1 MYIYFNISSELLD
14 ERLYYMHGRYIFK
27 NHFLS
32 GLMTHAFFFIQL
44 SWFMINLP
52 CLYVV
57 NICHNFIVVVMKR
70 GKEGTEQYYG
80 YNC

>member
-14 ERLYYMHGRYIFK
+14 ERLYK
-27 NHFLS
+27 
-32 GLMTHAFFFIQL
+32 L

>member
-1 MYIYFNISSELLD
+1 
-14 ERLYYMHGRYIFK
+14 
-27 NHFLS
+27 
-32 GLMTHAFFFIQL
+32 MTHAFFFIQL

>member
-1 MYIYFNISSELLD
+1 
-14 ERLYYMHGRYIFK
+14 MH
-27 NHFLS
+27 
-32 GLMTHAFFFIQL
+32 FFFIQL

-70 GKEGTEQYYG
+70 GKEETDNTMVITVECFYYKQCQK
-80 YNC
+80 NLNIDN

>member
-1 MYIYFNISSELLD
+1 
-14 ERLYYMHGRYIFK
+14 MH
-27 NHFLS
+27 
-32 GLMTHAFFFIQL
+32 FFIQL

-70 GKEGTEQYYG
+70 GKEETEQYYG